1 MDTDDLKLARRS
13 LLQLFPAALL
23 SNIAFGE
30 SSHQCGS
37 SESSVQPGVPYRYQF
52 FSQEDAALFDSI
64 AEHIIPADEHSP
76 GAHSAR
82 VPEFADLMV
91 STGPDYVKEDWRNGL
106 RLLATELKESDLETW
121 LEHVSE
127 NEDNPQTVLEI
138 FFRTMKE
145 MTINGYYTS
154 KIGIHQDLKYQ
165 GNTYVTVF
173 PGCEHP
179 EHKA

>member
-1 MDTDDLKLARRS
+1 MDDRLKLGRRT
-13 LLQLFPAALL
+13 LLQLLPAALV
-23 SNIAFGE
+23 SHSVAGE
-30 SSHQCGS
+30 IHDHCGS
-37 SESSVQPGVPYRYQF
+37 PEPPEQPTAPYRYQF
-52 FSQEDAALFDSI
+52 FSQEEAALFDSV
-64 AEHIIPADEHSP
+64 AERIIPADEHSP
-76 GAHSAR
+76 GAHDAR

-91 STGPDYVKEDWRNGL
+91 STGPDYMKEDWRNGL
-106 RLLATELKESDLETW
+106 RLLATELKESNLETW

-154 KIGIHQDLKYQ
+154 DIGIHQDLKYQ
-165 GNTYVTVF
+165 GNTYVTAF

-179 EHKA
+179 EHKS

>member
-1 MDTDDLKLARRS
+1 MERDDLKLARRS
-13 LLQLFPAALL
+13 LLQLLPAALL
-23 SNIAFGE
+23 PNIASGDGP
-30 SSHQCGS
+30 HQCGA
-37 SESSVQPGVPYRYQF
+37 SESPATPGTPYRYQF
-52 FSQEDAALFDSI
+52 FSKEEAALFDSV

-76 GAHSAR
+76 GAHEAR
-82 VPEFADLMV
+82 VSGFADLMI
-91 STGPDYVKEDWRNGL
+91 STGPDYVKEDWRSGL
-106 RLLATELKESDLETW
+106 QLLATELRGGDVQAW
-121 LEHVSE
+121 LEHVSA

-154 KIGIHQDLKYQ
+154 RIGIHQDLKYQ

-179 EHKA
+179 EHKV